1 MISLRKA
8 LHRHHEAAVTRRAL
22 NHAIDHAGSP
32 GVRNELLTIA
42 QRQGVNVR

>member
-8 LHRHHEAAVTRRAL
+8 LHQRHEVARTRRMM
-22 NHAIDHAGSP
+22 NRAIDHAGSP

-42 QRQGVNVR
+42 QHHGVNLR

>member
-8 LHRHHEAAVTRRAL
+8 LHRQHEAALTRRAL
-22 NHAIDHAGSP
+22 NRAIDHAGSP

-42 QRQGVNVR
+42 QRQGVNLR